1 LSEAGGPPSASP
13 DHLKADW
20 RRVVGVLGVTQIL
33 AWGSSYYLPAVLA
46 RPIAEDTG
54 WPFPWVVGG
63 LSLGLVVSGIASPRV
78 GRAIQAQGGRRV
90 LAASSALIGLGQVM
104 LGLAPALPVYLAAWL
119 VVGLGMGAGL
129 YDAAFATLGRYY
141 GQGARRTIVALTLF
155 GGFAS
160 TVCWPLSAFFLSH
173 VGWRGTCFAY
183 AAIQLLFALPLH
195 LLALPKVRTPITT
208 ADGVDKVTRSADGP
222 LVPHDA
228 RLRFILLATAI
239 AVASAVSATVSV
251 HLLAFL
257 QAKGLALAAAVALGA
272 MVGPAQVTARVVELV
287 FGRYYHPIFT
297 KLAAT
302 SLVATGLALLLLDI
316 RVVAV
321 ALVAY
326 GAGIGIESIA
336 RGTLPLVL
344 FGAERYAA
352 LMGRIAFPSFLLQ
365 ALAPTLAALL
375 LAHGGVRATLGVL
388 VVVAVANVGL
398 TGLVGILSRRRAAR

>member
-1 LSEAGGPPSASP
+1 LSQPGGSPSASP
-13 DHLKADW
+13 DHSEADR
-20 RRVVGVLGVTQIL
+20 RRVVGVLGITQIL

-46 RPIAEDTG
+46 RPISADTG
-54 WPFPWVVGG
+54 WPLPWVVGG

-90 LAASSALIGLGQVM
+90 LAASSALIGLGLLV
-104 LGLAPALPVYLAAWL
+104 LGLAPTLPLYLAAWL
-119 VVGLGMGAGL
+119 VIGSGMGAGL

-183 AAIQLLFALPLH
+183 AAIQLFLALPLH
-195 LLALPKVRTPITT
+195 LLALPKVGNPIA
-208 ADGVDKVTRSADGP
+208 ADSVDREARSADGP

-375 LAHGGVRATLGVL
+375 LAHGGVGATLGVL

-398 TGLVGILSRRRAAR
+398 TALVGILSRRRAAL